1 MSPQI
6 PLILPFGL
14 LGGCILGA
22 VFLLW
27 VRRLGR
33 WENAVL
39 AAGLEAA
46 ALLYLTMAW
55 LGRGSRAEIQL
66 EFVGVVVFTL
76 LALVGLRWWPT
87 LLGIGWLL
95 HAGWDIL
102 VHWPPQPWVPV
113 LYPLSCVA
121 FDLVIAAYFLFLAT
135 LREEA

>member
-1 MSPQI
+1 M
-6 PLILPFGL
+6 
-14 LGGCILGA
+14 LGA

-39 AAGLEAA
+39 AAGLGAA
-46 ALLYLTMAW
+46 ALIYLTMAW

-66 EFVGVVVFTL
+66 ELVGVAAFTL

-87 LLGIGWLL
+87 LVGIGWLF

-102 VHWPPQPWVPV
+102 LHWPPQPWVPV

-121 FDLVIAAYFLFLAT
+121 FDLVVAAYFLFLAT

>member
-1 MSPQI
+1 
-6 PLILPFGL
+6 
-14 LGGCILGA
+14 
-22 VFLLW
+22 
-27 VRRLGR
+27 
-33 WENAVL
+33 
-39 AAGLEAA
+39 
-46 ALLYLTMAW
+46 MAW

-66 EFVGVVVFTL
+66 ESVGVAVFTL